1 MPQPI
6 HARHVDSTG
15 RKKER
20 DLMKVQGEKG
30 VSLPWRRQRG
40 RSNDPRSHFR
50 NRLLVGIVA
59 VALLPLL
66 AFAVLAAVE
75 LDAVSRSTAQAT
87 QSAILQDQQH
97 SQGVLVA
104 GGAKSLDSRANEI
117 AVGLSGIVDKLRAAL
132 AATPATTALPSGLST
147 VQNGRYSGGSAD
159 PTSLVVS
166 ASAAQTD
173 GRFAVATSQ
182 VVQAM
187 AAVRQTFGEIVT
199 VWVADNHSG
208 ALRTDPGFD
217 VPAAVIDGRIDFT
230 HLGFRDGVDVFGA
243 ASRRMSVSAPGWAE
257 ADPHAIRGQSWTDPY
272 ALVGTGITGISVWIP
287 VENGADP
294 TTVVGADILM
304 PGLVDTALTGTPSG
318 TYPAAS
324 YPMLLSSSGA
334 ILYAGSGIERDF
346 QVPADPVGAALQ
358 SKPTSDPAQRE
369 EFRSFAAALHSSET
383 AGSTE
388 VLQTHLS
395 KVTKF
400 VFTSPVATGHWMW
413 ARAVPLTDL
422 EPDLTSLIRGVTTS
436 IHRLFPVMVLPVLL
450 LLLGLAFAAATVLS
464 RRMELPVRAL
474 TDHAV
479 LEERTRLAR
488 EIHDTLAQQLTGIVL
503 ELEAANTLL
512 ARGSDRARRSVEVAR
527 DLARSALQEARRS
540 VWNLR
545 PAPLAATGVVAAID
559 QEVEGWQERTG
570 IPVRFKARSV
580 PPRPSLQ
587 PAAEVALLRIVQEA
601 LTNTARHSAAT
612 SVDVSLRA
620 SNGDIIL
627 TVHDNGVGFDDSN
640 PRSDCFGLTGMRER
654 AHHAGG
660 TLAVV
665 ATPGSGTTVTARI
678 PLSDAGSEAHTA

>member
-1 MPQPI
+1 
-6 HARHVDSTG
+6 
-15 RKKER
+15 
-20 DLMKVQGEKG
+20 MKVQGEMG
-30 VSLPWRRQRG
+30 VSAPWRRG
-40 RSNDPRSHFR
+40 RARLMDPRRRFR

-66 AFAVLAAVE
+66 AFALLAAVE

-87 QSAILQDQQH
+87 QSEILQEQQR
-97 SQGVLVA
+97 SQGDLVA
-104 GGAKSLDSRANEI
+104 TGATRLDSRANLI
-117 AVGLSGIVDKLRAAL
+117 AVGLAGVVDKLKTAL
-132 AATPATTALPSGLST
+132 AATPPTTALPNGLST
-147 VQNGRYSGGSAD
+147 TANGRYAGGSAE
-159 PTSLVVS
+159 PTTLVVS
-166 ASAAQTD
+166 AAQAPTD
-173 GRFAVATSQ
+173 GRFAAASSQ

-187 AAVRQTFGEIVT
+187 TGLRQSYGEIVT
-199 VWVADNHSG
+199 VWVADSRSG

-217 VPAAVIDGRIDFT
+217 VPAAIISGRIDFS
-230 HLGFRDGVDVFGA
+230 HPGLRNGVDVFGA
-243 ASRRMSVSAPGWAE
+243 ASRRMSVTAPGWTGAN
-257 ADPHAIRGQSWTDPY
+257 PHSARGQIWTDPY
-272 ALVGTGITGISVWIP
+272 ALVGTGVTGISVLLP
-287 VENGADP
+287 ADTGADA

-304 PGLVDTALTGTPSG
+304 PAMVDTALTGTPAG

-324 YPMLLSSSGA
+324 YPMLVSSSGA
-334 ILYAGSGIERDF
+334 VGYAGSGIERDF
-346 QVPADPVGAALQ
+346 QLPADPVGATLQ
-358 SKPTSDPAQRE
+358 SKPLSDPAQRD
-369 EFRSFAAALHSSET
+369 EFRSFAASLNSSET
-383 AGSTE
+383 NGTAV

-395 KVTKF
+395 TVAKF
-400 VFTSPVATGHWMW
+400 VFTAPVAAGHWMW
-413 ARAVPLTDL
+413 ARSVPLSDL
-422 EPDLTSLIRGVTTS
+422 EPDITSLTNGVTAS

-450 LLLGLAFAAATVLS
+450 LLVGLAFAAATVLS
-464 RRMELPVRAL
+464 RRMQLPVRAL

-503 ELEAANTLL
+503 ELEAADTLL

-570 IPVRFKARSV
+570 IPVHFRARSV
-580 PPRPSLQ
+580 PPRPALQ

-620 SNGDIIL
+620 SGREIIL
-627 TVHDNGVGFDDSN
+627 TVRDNGVGFDTVDGN

-665 ATPGSGTTVTARI
+665 AAPGSGTTVTARI
-678 PLSDAGSEAHTA
+678 PLADPVRVADTA

>member
-1 MPQPI
+1 
-6 HARHVDSTG
+6 
-15 RKKER
+15 
-20 DLMKVQGEKG
+20 MKVQGEMG
-30 VSLPWRRQRG
+30 ASLPWRRG
-40 RSNDPRSHFR
+40 RARSTDPRRRFR

-66 AFAVLAAVE
+66 AFAVLAALE
-75 LDAVSRSTAQAT
+75 LDAVSQSTAQAT
-87 QSAILQDQQH
+87 QSAILQEQQR
-97 SQGVLVA
+97 SQGLLVA
-104 GGAKSLDSRANEI
+104 GGANKLDSRANDI
-117 AVGLSGIVDKLRAAL
+117 AVGLAGVVDKLKAAL
-132 AATPATTALPSGLST
+132 AATPPTTALPNGLST
-147 VQNGRYSGGSAD
+147 VQNGHYSGGSAD
-159 PTSLVVS
+159 PTTLVVS
-166 ASAAQTD
+166 AAAAPTD
-173 GRFAVATSQ
+173 GRFAAATSQ

-187 AAVRQTFGEIVT
+187 AGVRQTFGEIVT
-199 VWVADNHSG
+199 VWVADNRSG

-217 VPAAVIDGRIDFT
+217 VPGAVIDGRIDFS
-230 HLGFRDGVDVFGA
+230 HPGLRGGVDVFGA
-243 ASRRMSVSAPGWAE
+243 ATRRMSVTAPGWTE
-257 ADPHAIRGQSWTDPY
+257 ADPHAVRDQNWTDPY
-272 ALVGTGITGISVWIP
+272 ALVGTGITGISVWVP
-287 VENGADP
+287 VDNSADP

-304 PGLVDTALTGTPSG
+304 PGLVDTALTGTPNA

-334 ILYAGSGIERDF
+334 ILYAGSGVDRDF
-346 QVPADPVGAALQ
+346 QVPSDPLGAALQ
-358 SKPTSDPAQRE
+358 SKPTSDPAQRD
-369 EFRSFAAALHSSET
+369 EFRSFAAALNASEAT
-383 AGSTE
+383 GNSTI
-388 VLQTHLS
+388 LQTHLS

-400 VFTSPVATGHWMW
+400 VFTAPVAAGHWMW

-422 EPDLTSLIRGVTTS
+422 EPDITSLTFGVNQS

-450 LLLGLAFAAATVLS
+450 LLLGLAFAAATLLS

-503 ELEAANTLL
+503 ELEAADTLL

-545 PAPLAATGVVAAID
+545 PAPLAATGVIAAID

-570 IPVRFKARSV
+570 IPARFRARSV
-580 PPRPSLQ
+580 PPRPALR

-601 LTNTARHSAAT
+601 LTNTARHSSAT
-612 SVDVSLRA
+612 SVDVTLRA
-620 SNGDIIL
+620 SDGEIIL
-627 TVHDNGVGFDDSN
+627 TVRDNGVGFDPVDGN

-665 ATPGSGTTVTARI
+665 AAPGSGTTVTARI
-678 PLSDAGSEAHTA
+678 PLSESGSVADTA